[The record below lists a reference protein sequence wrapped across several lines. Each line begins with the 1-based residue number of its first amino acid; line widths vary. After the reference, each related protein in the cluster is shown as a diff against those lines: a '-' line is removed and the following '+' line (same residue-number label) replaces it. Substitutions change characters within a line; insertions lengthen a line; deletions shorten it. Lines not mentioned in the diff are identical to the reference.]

1 VTGPERSG
9 REEVPAGA
17 LEAALAPLDRRA
29 FLRLAGAAAALGLLP
44 AGCGAQVPAGLVPP
58 EGLRLHVLSPR
69 GYATFQA
76 FAIRLVGARGAE
88 AIATRRLDPA
98 AAADAWVAR
107 LPDLS
112 GPLTQGLWLLEWG
125 VWPFLAKLGPF
136 TSAGPEVQDRV
147 IEDLMRSRMD
157 TKRDLYKGLKSLAM
171 LAFYA
176 QPASRPL
183 VGDPRPFD
191 LAGIARA
198 MAGPVED

>member
-9 REEVPAGA
+9 LAEPPVDA
-17 LEAALAPLDRRA
+17 LAAALAPLDRRA

-44 AGCGAQVPAGLVPP
+44 AGCGAGVPAGLAPP
-58 EGLRLHVLSPR
+58 EGLRLQVLSPR

-76 FAIRLVGARGAE
+76 FAIRLVGPRGSE
-88 AIATRRLDPA
+88 AIAARRLDPA

-107 LPDLS
+107 LPGLS
-112 GPLTQGLWLLEWG
+112 GPLVQGLWLLEWG
-125 VWPFLAKLGPF
+125 VWPLVPKLGPF
-136 TSAGPEVQDRV
+136 TSASPEVQDRV

-157 TKRDLYKGLKSLAM
+157 MKRDLYKGLKSLAM

-191 LAGIARA
+191 LAGIAQA
-198 MAGPVED
+198 MTEPLEE